1 MSFSIDTIVRAW
13 ASTHDAPVEE
23 AFGDFLVVGLS
34 TGAASEFSAR
44 VPYVVQVD
52 GTVAFG
58 DAEPVTLEY
67 VEMSDLTPSERV
79 DLAVGEIGLGSTL
92 VSLSIQSSVSS
103 YIRRSKSGKAVRVK
117 SYFRMIDAKDLKPG
131 EVVLDRH
138 NRRRVVDKVNGNV
151 VSFKGGG
158 TGTGQFSVATPNYVS
173 GKRDKNTVVKD
184 IKPEFNPQKQ
194 QPGKIA
200 KALKAVKRELTEG
213 DGGTLGKDYAFT
225 DPITGR
231 RWDAEGYPKGT
242 RARHTPQGVEVESD
256 VSSLPPNGDFSKWS
270 DEDLAKELDERE
282 RDIGLYPGAEAPR
295 DEVRAEVVAR
305 DALKNAPVSAAP
317 YPSKAVPASDI
328 KANDLIDLDG
338 NVRVVTSATPV
349 GDSVLLSTTTPR
361 GGDVQNSVVK
371 KTSMVKKLVVALAA
385 VLLAIGAGN
394 AGEHFETDY
403 HPHEESISQMVE
415 GRGIVGI
422 NAPGNVSNPGFRI
435 TAPRKKFKKV
445 PSNLPNLS
453 DGELDALRADIQMRG
468 QGAKGEYQPGSLRE
482 VMREMNDRHP
492 ERIRPSHAPFKKV
505 PSLTDMPDAELDA
518 LEADIRKRGQ
528 GAKGE
533 YQPGSLREVYYERNK
548 RGQATPDRDLSM
560 LTDAELDAL
569 EADIRKRG
577 QGGANTYAGG
587 SLRNVY
593 YERNARAEI
602 AKSSTEFI
610 DSGDGEFIAEDDPT
624 AIEARKLV
632 GKVTTD
638 GGFTYNPRTSTYVE
652 HGFAVAMPG
661 NSVIIK
667 DADFTGEAAV
677 DAVIK
682 YLDEHEDK
690 VFSNGRI
697 QIGGWHDTEHGEVVL
712 DLSEIF
718 EDMIEAMRAGAERDE
733 QAIFDLDTFT
743 EIPTGG
749 TGGRVEL
756 SMLVDEYLALANGSI
771 PLSTSNYAWEE
782 GA

>member
-1 MSFSIDTIVRAW
+1 MSFSTDTIVRAW

-23 AFGDFLVVGLS
+23 AFSDFLVVGLS
-34 TGAASEFSAR
+34 TEDVKAR

-58 DAEPVTLEY
+58 DAEPVTIEY

-79 DLAVGEIGLGSTL
+79 DLAVGEVGAGSTIVAL
-92 VSLSIQSSVSS
+92 TGLQSKVSS
-103 YIRRSKSGKAVRVK
+103 YVRRSKSGKAIRVK
-117 SYFRMIDAKDLKPG
+117 SYFRMIDAKDLMPG

-151 VSFKGGG
+151 VTFKGGG
-158 TGTGQFSVATPNYVS
+158 KGTGQFSVATPNYVS
-173 GKRDKNTVVKD
+173 GKAAKNTVVKD
-184 IKPEFNPQKQ
+184 IKPAFNPQKQ

-200 KALKAVKRELTEG
+200 KALAAVKRELVEG
-213 DGGTLGKDYAFT
+213 DDGAIAGKDFSPI
-225 DPITGR
+225 DLITGR

-242 RARHTPQGVEVESD
+242 RARHTPQSVEVEQSRPTLTSEQQAMATGIGKTGPSARRVGGWTVPD
-256 VSSLPPNGDFSKWS
+256 PDDPDWDGGRSLPPKGDYPRSGDVKDYTDDQLRESIAGLEDAASSGIQSAQDRVRDLENELVRRSK
-270 DEDLAKELDERE
+270 E
-282 RDIGLYPGAEAPR
+282 
-295 DEVRAEVVAR
+295 
-305 DALKNAPVSAAP
+305 PVSAAP
-317 YPSKAVPASDI
+317 FPSKAVPASDL
-328 KANDLIDLDG
+328 KADDLIDLDG
-338 NVRVVTSATPV
+338 NVRLVKSATPA
-349 GDSVLLSTTTPR
+349 GNSVLLSTTTPR

-371 KTSMVKKLVVALAA
+371 KTSMVKKLTVALVA

-435 TAPRKKFKKV
+435 TTKGRRSQKKV
-445 PSNLPNLS
+445 PS
-453 DGELDALRADIQMRG
+453 D
-468 QGAKGEYQPGSLRE
+468 
-482 VMREMNDRHP
+482 
-492 ERIRPSHAPFKKV
+492 
-505 PSLTDMPDAELDA
+505 LTGMTDAELDA

-528 GAKGE
+528 GANGE
-533 YQPGSLREVYYERNK
+533 YQPGSLRDV
-548 RGQATPDRDLSM
+548 
-560 LTDAELDAL
+560 
-569 EADIRKRG
+569 
-577 QGGANTYAGG
+577 
-587 SLRNVY
+587 V
-593 YERNARAEI
+593 NARRVAVDDVEYI
-602 AKSSTEFI
+602 V
-610 DSGDGEFIAEDDPT
+610 EDDPT
-624 AIEARKLV
+624 AVEARKLV

-749 TGGRVEL
+749 TGGRVDL
-756 SMLVDEYLALANGSI
+756 SMLVDEYLALVNGST